1 MYKEFINE
9 KNEVCLLTELLV
21 HLSCHLY
28 LLIAEWYERKQHH
41 KFDNKMYRKQE
52 IKVGAVNSLFWQNLS
67 KKPCGNE

>member
-28 LLIAEWYERKQHH
+28 LLIAEWYEKTT
-41 KFDNKMYRKQE
+41 
-52 IKVGAVNSLFWQNLS
+52 
-67 KKPCGNE
+67 P